1 MPIRDLATHQ
11 PKYVT
16 VPDLARYW
24 AVSRQQIYKRIEVGD
39 LEAIRL
45 SARLYRVRTAAA
57 LQFEQR
63 VNIVASGPTAVPRR
77 APSADKTTRLPT
89 AIGVQRVSDQSE
101 S

>member
-1 MPIRDLATHQ
+1 M
-11 PKYVT
+11 
-16 VPDLARYW
+16 
-24 AVSRQQIYKRIEVGD
+24 SRQQIYKRIEVGD

-77 APSADKTTRLPT
+77 DPSADKTTRLPT
-89 AIGVQRVSDQSE
+89 AIGVQRVRDQSE